1 MAGLYIHI
9 PFCKQACHYC
19 DFHFS
24 TNLKQVDDMVN
35 AIAWEMKLQ
44 KDYLDKNSLKTIYF
58 GGGTPS
64 LLEQRHF
71 NQIFDSIHKF
81 FHVVPDCEV
90 TVEAN
95 PDDLTPG
102 KLRTLKNVGVN
113 RLSIGIQS
121 FDDVVLQFLNRAHD
135 SKSALTCIDNARSA
149 GIDNL
154 SIDLIYAIPA
164 QDHKAWIRNI
174 DTALQLAPQHFSAY
188 SLTIEEKTVFGNWLS
203 KNKLQEVSDEESAIQ
218 FEILMKKLT
227 VAGYEH
233 YEISN
238 FCLPGF
244 QSRHNSSYWRQE
256 PYLGIGPSA
265 HSYNKISR
273 QFTSKN
279 NALYIRSIQE
289 KKVPY
294 EMEVLTRANK
304 INEFILTTLRTN
316 WGCDISY
323 LKNEYEYDLISEKA
337 DYIADLQRNNLVLIQ
352 DQVILLTRKGKLL
365 ADKIASDFFA
375 ED

>member
-1 MAGLYIHI
+1 M
-9 PFCKQACHYC
+9 
-19 DFHFS
+19 D
-24 TNLKQVDDMVN
+24 NMVDALVKE
-35 AIAWEMKLQ
+35 IELQ
-44 KDYLDKNSLKTIYF
+44 KNYLDTNSLETIYF

-64 LLEQRHF
+64 LLEQKHF
-71 NQIFDSIHKF
+71 TQIFNVIYKF
-81 FHVVPDCEV
+81 FQTGSDCEI

-95 PDDLTPG
+95 PDDLTPD
-102 KLRTLKNVGVN
+102 KLEVLKRAGVN

-121 FDDVVLQFLNRAHD
+121 FDDNVLQFLNRAHD

-149 GIDNL
+149 GIVNL

-203 KNKLQEVSDEESAIQ
+203 KNKLQEVSDEVSATQ
-218 FEILMKKLT
+218 FEILMEKLT
-227 VAGYEH
+227 GAGYEH

-244 QSRHNSSYWRQE
+244 HSRHNSSYWRQQ

-265 HSYNKISR
+265 HSYNKTSR

-279 NALYIRSIQE
+279 NALYIKSIQE
-289 KKVPY
+289 NKVPH
-294 EMEVLTRANK
+294 EIEILTQANK

-316 WGCDISY
+316 WGCDTSH
-323 LKNEYEYDLISEKA
+323 LKTEYDFDLLNEKR
-337 DYIADLQRNNLVLIQ
+337 DYITGLQHNNLVLVQ
-352 DQVILLTRKGKLL
+352 DQVILLTQKGKLL
-365 ADKIASDFFA
+365 ADKIASDFFV